1 MQTVARVEDAE
12 DDASRPAAGDDPRAW
27 LGATSLIDLGD
38 TKLRLKS
45 GSLTQLSKGPREK
58 ALAIYGFVKRMEL
71 AKPMKV
77 RFHRAREVL
86 DAGSGDADDKATL
99 FVALLRLAGIPARL
113 RYVELR
119 GDILRGL
126 TSHMTR
132 AARPVA
138 EVWIGRWVRTD
149 TYIFDARYMAAA
161 RQRLKDH
168 GWRWGYGIYVGGA
181 TLWNGADDAYVG
193 GSASDS
199 DPMAL
204 GELPPVS
211 DPHELVALPAWKAR
225 YRRVTRAAHWNV
237 LAPAMGRVIR
247 ELREEAEQGI
257 VPAARK
263 PS

>member
-1 MQTVARVEDAE
+1 MALGLVGEAAEDAG
-12 DDASRPAAGDDPRAW
+12 AVAGDDPRAW
-27 LGATSLIDLGD
+27 LGASALIDLGD

-45 GSLTQLSKGPREK
+45 RSLTQLSKGPREK

-77 RFHRAREVL
+77 RFRTAREVL
-86 DAGSGDADDKATL
+86 EAGSGDADDKATL
-99 FVALLRLAGIPARL
+99 LVALLRLAGIPARL
-113 RYVELR
+113 RYVQLH

-126 TSHMTR
+126 TSHMTS

-168 GWRWGYGIYVGGA
+168 GWRWGYGIHVGGA
-181 TLWNGADDAYVG
+181 TLWNGSDDAFVG
-193 GSASDS
+193 GSPSES
-199 DPMAL
+199 DPMVL
-204 GELPPVS
+204 GDLPPVS
-211 DPHELVALPAWKAR
+211 DPRELVQLPAWKAQ

-237 LAPAMGRVIR
+237 LAPSMGRVIR
-247 ELREEAEQGI
+247 ELREEANPDSALT
-257 VPAARK
+257 VRR

>member
-1 MQTVARVEDAE
+1 MAVGRVADAGE
-12 DDASRPAAGDDPRAW
+12 EAGPVAGDDPRAW
-27 LGATSLIDLGD
+27 LGASALIDLDD
-38 TKLRLKS
+38 TKLRLKAR
-45 GSLTQLSKGPREK
+45 SLTQLSKGPREQ

-77 RFHRAREVL
+77 RFHTAREVL

-99 FVALLRLAGIPARL
+99 LVGLLRLSGIPARL

-138 EVWIGRWVRTD
+138 EVWLGRWVRTD

-168 GWRWGYGIYVGGA
+168 GWRWGYGIFVGGA
-181 TLWNGADDAYVG
+181 TLWNGSDDAFVG
-193 GSASDS
+193 GSPSES

-204 GELPPVS
+204 RELPPVS
-211 DPHELVALPAWKAR
+211 DPQELVALPAWKAQ
-225 YRRVTRAAHWNV
+225 YRRVTRVAHWNV
-237 LAPAMGRVIR
+237 LAPSMGRVIR
-247 ELREEAEQGI
+247 ELREEADQG
-257 VPAARK
+257 PALTARK